1 MKSYLQVKKV
11 MITLKKNNMKSN
23 SIKNAILVIVAVVAF
38 AGCQK
43 KDRPGL
49 SDYLRDTNPPGGPLK
64 FYAAFDGTSSNVF
77 MNAVDSIKATF
88 PADNPLTTT
97 DGISGKAI
105 KGEAKK
111 FVKYSKPNDWA
122 SLSNS
127 FTISFWEK
135 KDGQTK
141 NNTGT
146 NGPEYPF
153 SFKSS
158 NGHWS
163 GGNMFLLFEGD
174 NAAAA
179 IKFVAVDKNMS
190 DNWFT
195 WEGGTT
201 IAGLLDNQWH
211 HIVLVYDA
219 GTSGLTLYVDGVAK
233 SHIPKWGTHGAINID
248 DSKISEFRIGA
259 GPGTSFDT
267 DDWLSSTWK
276 GSLDQ
281 FRFYNVA
288 LSAAEVSTL
297 FTNKQ

>member
-1 MKSYLQVKKV
+1 MK
-11 MITLKKNNMKSN
+11 INI
-23 SIKNAILVIVAVVAF
+23 IKNTLWAIAAGLVF

-43 KDRPGL
+43 EDRPSL
-49 SDYLRDTNPPGGPLK
+49 SSDYPQDANPPGGPLK
-64 FYAAFDGTSSNVF
+64 FYAAFDGSTSNSL

-88 PADNPLTTT
+88 PAENTLTNGE
-97 DGISGKAI
+97 GISGKGLL
-105 KGEAKK
+105 GENKK

-122 SLSNS
+122 ALSKS

-153 SFKSS
+153 SFKALKAKPDNT
-158 NGHWS
+158 NGYPQ
-163 GGNMFLLFEGD
+163 GGNMFLLFEGN
-174 NAAAA
+174 NAATA
-179 IKFVAVDKNMS
+179 IKLYTVDANMGDS
-190 DNWFT
+190 WLA

-201 IAGLLDNQWH
+201 VANILDNKWH

-219 GTSGLTLYVDGVAK
+219 ATSGLTLYIDGVAN
-233 SHIPKWGTHGAINID
+233 SHIPNWGGGTHGNINID
-248 DSKISEFRIGA
+248 DSKITEFRIGA
-259 GPGTSFDT
+259 GPGTNYDT

-281 FRFYNVA
+281 FRFYDVV
-288 LSAAEVSTL
+288 LTQAEITSL
-297 FTNKQ
+297 FQNKM